1 VTTRKPAAPK
11 ASKAKPAKAP
21 APSKKPG
28 RPSKYDPAMC
38 ETIVALG
45 CKGRSKTQMASH
57 LNIARSTFDAWL
69 GQHDEFKE
77 AWELADTHAQ
87 AFWETIGLDGIGKG
101 HTFNDRA
108 WSLQVRNR
116 FAHSYKEN
124 RELELSGIGGAP
136 ISIIMSP
143 TDAKL

>member
-1 VTTRKPAAPK
+1 MAKRKKPA
-11 ASKAKPAKAP
+11 STAP
-21 APSKKPG
+21 AKKPG
-28 RPSKYDPAMC
+28 RPSKYVASMC
-38 ETIVALG
+38 QTIIELG
-45 CKGRSKTQMASH
+45 RKGRSKTQMASH
-57 LNIARSTFDAWL
+57 LDISRSTFDRWL
-69 GQHDEFKE
+69 TEIEEFKE
-77 AWELADTHAQ
+77 AWDLADTHSQ
-87 AFWETIGLDGIGKG
+87 AVWEAIGMNGISKG
-101 HTFNDRA
+101 HTFNDSA